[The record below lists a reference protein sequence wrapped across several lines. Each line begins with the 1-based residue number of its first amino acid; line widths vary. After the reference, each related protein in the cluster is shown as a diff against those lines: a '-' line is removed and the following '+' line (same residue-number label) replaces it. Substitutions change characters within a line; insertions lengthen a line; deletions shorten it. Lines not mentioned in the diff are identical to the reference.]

1 MRSLGS
7 KSTARAWRWAVGL
20 ALAVAIAGAALPGP
34 ARAEEARVILNVPY
48 RTQLDGSPYAGSN
61 CGPAVIGMVLA
72 GYGREIPTEDL
83 RGQVNDLQRTW
94 GDFDSGT
101 AIENLAVIARR
112 YGLEPLDLFEG
123 RKLRQW
129 SLDDVRRHLDAGR
142 PVVPQ
147 VWYRGLTGR
156 EGQRYNGDHYIALIG
171 YAGDEF
177 VYHDPVDKDGLGP
190 TVRINAG
197 ELERAWRE
205 SDLPFAALAIAGSA
219 ERAHL
224 RPAPT
229 PTPLPP
235 KATIAPTATLAP
247 TATPP
252 ATMTA
257 TPPATP
263 PATATPPPIMLA
275 FNAPPPATV
284 EAAEPDPVGI
294 LVREP
299 APAFDPRHLAVT
311 VLIGLMLALHLAVS
325 INPWGR

>member
-1 MRSLGS
+1 MRTMRST
-7 KSTARAWRWAVGL
+7 STARAWRWAIGL
-20 ALAVAIAGAALPGP
+20 ALAAAIAGAVLPGP
-34 ARAEEARVILNVPY
+34 TRAEEARVLLDVPY

-61 CGPAVIGMVLA
+61 CGPAVIGMVLS

-83 RGQVNDLQRTW
+83 RGQVNELQHTW
-94 GDFDSGT
+94 GDFNSGT

-112 YGLEPLDLFEG
+112 YGLEPLDLFDG

-190 TVRINAG
+190 TVRISAS

-219 ERAHL
+219 ERSHL

-235 KATIAPTATLAP
+235 TATIAPTATLVP

-252 ATMTA
+252 PTA
-257 TPPATP
+257 TAPVLSTAPVHSTPRRRRSCSPSASHRRLPGRPSPTRVASSCASPRRRSTRANWRSPP
-263 PATATPPPIMLA
+263 
-275 FNAPPPATV
+275 
-284 EAAEPDPVGI
+284 
-294 LVREP
+294 
-299 APAFDPRHLAVT
+299 
-311 VLIGLMLALHLAVS
+311 
-325 INPWGR
+325 